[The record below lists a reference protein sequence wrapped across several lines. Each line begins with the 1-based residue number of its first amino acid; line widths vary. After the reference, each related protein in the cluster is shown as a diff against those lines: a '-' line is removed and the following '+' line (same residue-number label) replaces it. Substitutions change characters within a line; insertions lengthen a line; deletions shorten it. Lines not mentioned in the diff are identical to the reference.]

1 MDSKQNLVARLKQ
14 LAPLIYDLTLTELG
28 YEFSAIGASG
38 VIFPEPGML
47 LSTSYEGQLPE
58 ELKEGVSELSEEFYS
73 ALFSELSVVPF
84 ENLTQEELEQILS
97 QLV

>member
-1 MDSKQNLVARLKQ
+1 MDAKQDLITRLKL
-14 LAPLIYDLTLTELG
+14 LAPRVYDLMLSELG
-28 YEFSAIGASG
+28 YEFSAISATG

-58 ELKEGVSELSEEFYS
+58 ELKEGGGELSEEFYS

-84 ENLTQEELEQILS
+84 EKLTENELEQILS
-97 QLV
+97 ALA